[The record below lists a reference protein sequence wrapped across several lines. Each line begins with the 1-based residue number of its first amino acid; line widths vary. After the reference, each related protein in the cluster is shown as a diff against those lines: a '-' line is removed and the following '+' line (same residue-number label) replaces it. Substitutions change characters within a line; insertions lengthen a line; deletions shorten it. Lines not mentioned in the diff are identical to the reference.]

1 MSVLFLAGLSV
12 AVFVVVMMIIL
23 YQFLPQFDLVGA

>member
-1 MSVLFLAGLSV
+1 VVDSAGLAV